1 MVENDQPVRKHE
13 SCVGKS
19 GAMYAG
25 AAAQRFEFVP
35 EVAHEAAE
43 KAERHVTVVHT
54 QALEFRFEE
63 REDIA
68 PETLTPLP

>member
-1 MVENDQPVRKHE
+1 
-13 SCVGKS
+13 
-19 GAMYAG
+19 MYVG